1 MRVIRKFAWLGAQ
14 VPPELVSLRWRPF
27 VEVADYE
34 EFGSFEVPRA
44 VSAVGMELVTKGY
57 ERVPHHHRK
66 AQLIL
71 VVRGLVICEVKKGLW
86 MIPSQC
92 ALWIPGGM
100 EHGVRCVGDLELY
113 VLFVDPEIAL
123 DLPSECSTF
132 SISPLLR
139 ELVIAVSRLPQLYDA
154 EGADGRLIQTM
165 LDQLAKAPAERLHV
179 PMPADPR
186 LRKIAAMLTA
196 DPSNRF
202 TISEWAR
209 EVAMSERSLFRLMLS
224 QTGMSFGRWRRQFQI
239 MFAIERLA
247 SGYPVQAVAF
257 DLGYESASA
266 FISMFKKVL
275 GQPPGKYFAERASL
289 STPTDEGAIA

>member
-1 MRVIRKFAWLGAQ
+1 M
-14 VPPELVSLRWRPF
+14 
-27 VEVADYE
+27 EVAEYQAL
-34 EFGSFEVPRA
+34 GSFEIPRA
-44 VSAVGMELVTKGY
+44 VFAVGMELVTKGF
-57 ERVPHHHRK
+57 EQALHHHRK

-71 VVRGLVICEVKKGLW
+71 AVRGLVICEMKKDLW

-92 ALWIPGGM
+92 ALWIPDGM

-113 VLFVDPEIAL
+113 VLFVDPEIAP
-123 DLPSECSTF
+123 DLPTECSTF
-132 SISPLLR
+132 TISPLLR
-139 ELVIAVSRLPQLYDA
+139 ELVIAVSRLPQLYNAD
-154 EGADGRLIQTM
+154 GADGRLIQTM
-165 LDQLAKAPAERLHV
+165 LDQLSKAPTGRLHV

-196 DPSNRF
+196 DPANRF

-209 EVAMSERSLFRLMLS
+209 EVAMSERSLFRLMLN
-224 QTGMSFGRWRRQFQI
+224 QTGMSFGRWRQQFQI

-247 SGYPVQAVAF
+247 SGRPVQAVAF

-289 STPTDEGAIA
+289 SSPADVGVIA